1 MGYELEVIGPH
12 VAPTC
17 EEKRTVQWLSWSRV
31 RNSEV
36 EQCEVVV
43 TVVEDVVLRLWR
55 VGRRLPHDPSSRE
68 RPCHLRR
75 TPPEPRRKWRRRK
88 TRERICGGSCCVA
101 VCVAVGRWGY
111 GRWIAK
117 TLTCGRPRKRSV
129 SRGALHRFPFWF
141 VVFWEVAYAD
151 RSPCCCREED
161 RSCLASAS
169 VGDGEF
175 ARARSWRR
183 RACSCPTGTRLE
195 GKVLVGIHGGRGK
208 EGSPGGVSWSGGG
221 RDCWAARRLGTRGR
235 GGQRACS
242 WLGSISIS
250 IPSLLGLCWAA
261 QRN

>member
-17 EEKRTVQWLSWSRV
+17 QEKRTVQWLSWSRV

-75 TPPEPRRKWRRRK
+75 TLPNSPPEPRRKWRRRK

-101 VCVAVGRWGY
+101 VWCVQRWGY

-117 TLTCGRPRKRSV
+117 TLTCGRPRKRSTP
-129 SRGALHRFPFWF
+129 LPFL
-141 VVFWEVAYAD
+141 VCRFWEVAYAD

-161 RSCLASAS
+161 RSCLASA
-169 VGDGEF
+169 
-175 ARARSWRR
+175 
-183 RACSCPTGTRLE
+183 
-195 GKVLVGIHGGRGK
+195 
-208 EGSPGGVSWSGGG
+208 
-221 RDCWAARRLGTRGR
+221 AASAKTEL
-235 GGQRACS
+235 
-242 WLGSISIS
+242 
-250 IPSLLGLCWAA
+250 
-261 QRN
+261 